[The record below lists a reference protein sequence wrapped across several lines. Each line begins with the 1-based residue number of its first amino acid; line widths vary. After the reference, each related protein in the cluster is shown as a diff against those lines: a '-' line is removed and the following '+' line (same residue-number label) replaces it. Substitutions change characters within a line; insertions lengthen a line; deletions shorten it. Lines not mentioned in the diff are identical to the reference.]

1 VFSHIAK
8 NSEHWAGGFSIAIT
22 MGRPIVMAIADKS
35 NIPRRQSF
43 MSNIYQIT
51 LTTQTGETFTGKM
64 SRRQPELVNG
74 FVPLAT
80 KRKWRFAPADV
91 KRVEFT
97 PVPAEQTEQPEEQT
111 AE

>member
-1 VFSHIAK
+1 
-8 NSEHWAGGFSIAIT
+8 
-22 MGRPIVMAIADKS
+22 
-35 NIPRRQSF
+35 
-43 MSNIYQIT
+43 MSDIYQIT

-80 KRKWRFAPADV
+80 ETGQWLYFSPADV

-97 PVPAEQTEQPEEQT
+97 PVADEQAEQPEEQT
-111 AE
+111 TE